1 MKYRPGLLA
10 STGLISLAL
19 LAGCNDKSNTAGAP
33 AEAPA
38 PEASIQDENVLA
50 TVDGT
55 PITQQDMITF
65 MQLKQQTQPGTM
77 MNPGLMLNELI
88 NTRLLV
94 AEAEAKGIEQQEEV
108 VRLLR
113 VQRAATL
120 VSALI
125 RDFVDNIELSDADLQ
140 VEYDAQIAGIDKM
153 EYMASHILLENEEAA
168 NMVIGKVKS
177 DGSNFADLAKEFSTG
192 PSGKDGGSLGWFSAS
207 AMVPEFSDA
216 VKTMN
221 KGDISKTPV
230 QSEFGWHVIYLEDTR
245 EVELPTFEESKE
257 RLELIVTQKKLQE
270 HIAALRE
277 KADIQVKG
285 QDEAPAAV
293 TPLESDQPVSTN

>member
-1 MKYRPGLLA
+1 MTYRPGLLA

-19 LAGCNDKSNTAGAP
+19 LAGCNDKSNTAEAP

-38 PEASIQDENVLA
+38 PQASVQDENVLA
-50 TVDGT
+50 TVNGA

-65 MQLKQQTQPGTM
+65 MQLKQQTQPGAM
-77 MNPGLMLNELI
+77 VNPGMMLNELI

-94 AEAEAKGIEQQEEV
+94 AEAEAKGIQDTEEV

-113 VQRAATL
+113 IQRAATL

-125 RDFVDNIELSDADLQ
+125 RDFVDGIELTDADLKA
-140 VEYDAQIAGIDKM
+140 EYDAQIADIDKM
-153 EYMASHILLENEEAA
+153 EYKARHILLENEDAA
-168 NMVIGKVKS
+168 KNIITKVKA

-192 PSGKDGGSLGWFSAS
+192 PSGKDGGDLGWFSAGS
-207 AMVPEFSDA
+207 MVPEFSDA
-216 VKTMN
+216 VKGMS
-221 KGDISKTPV
+221 KGDVSKMPV

-245 EVELPTFEESKE
+245 EVQLPTFEESKE
-257 RLELIVTQKKLQE
+257 RLELIVTQTRLQE
-270 HIAALRE
+270 YISELRE

-285 QDEAPAAV
+285 MEEAETV
-293 TPLESDQPVSTN
+293 VPLESDQPVSTN

>member
-10 STGLISLAL
+10 STGLISLVL
-19 LAGCNDKSNTAGAP
+19 LAGCNDKSNTAEAP

-38 PEASIQDENVLA
+38 TQASIEDENVLA
-50 TVDGT
+50 TVDGN

-77 MNPGLMLNELI
+77 MNPGLMLNEMI

-94 AEAEAKGIEQQEEV
+94 AEAEANGIQDTEEV

-113 VQRAATL
+113 IQRAATL

-125 RDFVDNIELSDADLQ
+125 RDFVDGIELSDADLQ
-140 VEYDAQIAGIDKM
+140 AEYDAQIAGIDKM
-153 EYMASHILLENEEAA
+153 EYKARHILVENEDEAKD
-168 NMVIGKVKS
+168 IITKVKP
-177 DGSNFADLAKEFSTG
+177 DASNFADLAKEFSTG
-192 PSGKDGGSLGWFSAS
+192 PSGKDGGDLGWFNAS
-207 AMVPEFSDA
+207 SMVPEFSDA
-216 VKTMN
+216 VKAMN
-221 KGDISKTPV
+221 KGDVSKAPV

-245 EVELPTFEESKE
+245 EIQLPTFEESKE

-270 HIAALRE
+270 HIAELRE

-285 QDEAPAAV
+285 QEAPEPV
-293 TPLESDQPVSTN
+293 VPLESDQPISTN

>member
-19 LAGCNDKSNTAGAP
+19 LAGCNDKSNTAEAP

-50 TVDGT
+50 TVDGK

-153 EYMASHILLENEEAA
+153 EYMASHILLENEDAA
-168 NMVIGKVKS
+168 KMVIGKAKA

-192 PSGKDGGSLGWFSAS
+192 PSGKDGGSLGWFSAN

-221 KGDISKTPV
+221 KGDITQMPV

-245 EVELPTFEESKE
+245 EVQLPTFEESKE

>member
-125 RDFVDNIELSDADLQ
+125 RDFVDNIELSDADLK

-153 EYMASHILLENEEAA
+153 EYMASHILLENEDAA
-168 NMVIGKVKS
+168 KMVIGKVKA